1 MAKIKIIKGFFGHHV
16 NIGKKSVIRRKGPN
30 DDAFEVDDETAKR
43 LVDLGMAKYV
53 AAVPVTTPPENSEE
67 DDSSNNLPENEEPAE
82 DENEEDAGIDIPEYS
97 IDSHV
102 SELRT
107 IAKAAGI
114 TFKVGMS
121 KGDMVDAL
129 DKHFGVMD
137 APALSAETPVV

>member
-1 MAKIKIIKGFFGHHV
+1 MAKIKMIKGFFGHHV
-16 NIGKKSVIRRKGPN
+16 NNGKKSVIRRKGPS

-82 DENEEDAGIDIPEYS
+82 DENEEDNERYVPAYS
-97 IDSHV
+97 IDSSV
-102 SELRT
+102 SELRA
-107 IAKAAGI
+107 IAKAHGLS
-114 TFKVGMS
+114 FKVGMT
-121 KGDMVDAL
+121 KLEMVTAL
-129 DKHFGVMD
+129 DEEFGVMD

>member
-16 NIGKKSVIRRKGPN
+16 NIGKKTVIRRKGPN

-43 LVDLGMAKYV
+43 LVDLGMTKYV
-53 AAVPVTTPPENSEE
+53 DSVPVETPSESFE
-67 DDSSNNLPENEEPAE
+67 DYAESVNLPENEVPAE
-82 DENEEDAGIDIPEYS
+82 GEDEEDMGIDIPEYS

-107 IAKAAGI
+107 IAKAEGI

-121 KGDMVDAL
+121 KGEMVTAL
-129 DKHFGVMD
+129 DKHFGVID
-137 APALSAETPVV
+137 APDLSAETPVV